1 MRLNLIIGILICI
14 AGSLSA
20 QIQVGVKA
28 SYGVSYTESV
38 SKEYV
43 NLDPVQIHTIA
54 TKTASPKK
62 GIGLSLYAD
71 NDKLFFMTD
80 AQYMTSARN
89 FALQS
94 VGASRTLLDPE
105 VVYEARNTDLRLG
118 VNAGLKYKNFKFGV
132 GPEFLVGLT
141 SQEDLSSISGIS
153 TGNDYL
159 NAGFNFLVGYEFM
172 NHVHVDLKHTYMFN
186 DITNEFMY
194 DGTPMDMKSNL
205 KYLELSV
212 GLYF

>member
-1 MRLNLIIGILICI
+1 MICL
-14 AGSLSA
+14 AASLTA
-20 QIQVGVKA
+20 QVKVGVKA
-28 SYGVSYTESV
+28 SYGVSYTGDV

-43 NLDPVQIHTIA
+43 NLDPLQIHKIT
-54 TKTASPKK
+54 TRTASPKK
-62 GIGLSLYAD
+62 GIGVSLYAD

-94 VGASRTLLDPE
+94 ADYGRTPLDPE
-105 VVYEARNTDLRLG
+105 ISYTARATDLRLG
-118 VNAGLKYKNFKFGV
+118 VNAGLKYKNFKLGV
-132 GPEFLVGLT
+132 GPEFLVGLS
-141 SQEDLSSISGIS
+141 SQEDLSTINEISIGRE
-153 TGNDYL
+153 YL

-186 DITNEFMY
+186 DVTSEFTY
-194 DGTPMDMKSNL
+194 NGSPMDMKSNL